1 MQRGLTSAH
10 RTRMIFEKLNNDKW
24 ISVGLDK
31 FKIDELHKKANIET
45 YIICRNRSKTFIVD
59 IEKFSRC
66 QTATR
71 DWLGL
76 CLSAMPGALPWKR
89 P

>member
-1 MQRGLTSAH
+1 MQRGPTSAH

-31 FKIDELHKKANIET
+31 FKIDELHKKAYIET

-59 IEKFSRC
+59 IETCFRC
-66 QTATR
+66 QTATL

-76 CLSAMPGALPWKR
+76 CLSAMPGTLHWKM